1 MTALPIWLI
10 VTVFGAFG
18 LLVGSFLN
26 VCIFRIP
33 RRESIVWPASRCPS
47 CSRALAWYEN
57 VPVVSYAVLGGRC
70 RTCRATISM
79 IYPLVEIIT
88 ALAFVACALVFGLTA
103 LASVRILFSC
113 LLIVLFAIDLEH
125 QILPNVITL
134 PGIAVGIL
142 ASVVLPPGIVMS
154 LAGAVAG
161 AGVLWLIIEVWLR
174 LRGVEAMGFG
184 DVKMLAMVGAFLGL
198 KLMLLTFVLSS
209 ILGGIIGAALMATRR
224 AALSTALPYGTMI
237 AVAAF
242 IASLEGDRIL
252 AWYLS
257 LYR

>member
-1 MTALPIWLI
+1 MLPIWL
-10 VTVFGAFG
+10 VVVVFASFG
-18 LLVGSFLN
+18 LVVGSFLN
-26 VCIFRIP
+26 VCIYRIP
-33 RRESIVWPASRCPS
+33 RRESIVWPASRCPA
-47 CSRALAWYEN
+47 CSRALEWYEN
-57 VPVVSYAVLGGRC
+57 VPVVSYAALGGRC
-70 RTCRATISM
+70 RTCRASIGV
-79 IYPLVEIIT
+79 IYPLVETIT

-103 LASVRILFSC
+103 LTCVRILFSC

-134 PGIAVGIL
+134 PGIGVGL
-142 ASVVLPPGIVMS
+142 AASLFLPPGFIMS
-154 LAGAVAG
+154 LAGAAAG
-161 AGVLWLIIEVWLR
+161 GGLLWLIIEVWLR

-198 KLMLLTFVLSS
+198 KLVLLTFVLSS

-224 AALSTALPYGTMI
+224 AAMSTALPYGTMI

-242 IASLEGDRIL
+242 IASLEGDGIL
-252 AWYLS
+252 NWYLS